1 MKKESGFSL
10 VELLIVV
17 AVIAILAALAVPSYM
32 RARQSSNEASAISSI
47 RAIDSAQISYRFTD
61 GAGINYA
68 NSLAV
73 LNSSQRIDSKLASG
87 SKSGYNFTLVGVD
100 AISGGLPSYFDMIGN
115 PQYRGFFG
123 TGQRSFASNES
134 YLIYQRMGADLVA
147 GPPPPGDRTPA
158 NSTALE

>member
-17 AVIAILAALAVPSYM
+17 AIIAILAAIAVPSYM
-32 RARQSSNEASAISSI
+32 RARISSNEASAVSSI

-68 NSLAV
+68 NSLAI
-73 LNSSQRIDSKLASG
+73 LNSSQRIDVKLASG
-87 SKSGYNFTLVGVD
+87 SKSGYNFTLIGVD
-100 AISGGLPSYFDMIGN
+100 ATSSLPSYFDMLGN

-158 NSTALE
+158 NASALE